1 MCCCCP
7 PAISAIFCLWVQ
19 SGFSK
24 GTVAGAL
31 TFFPPDPPLY
41 KFERFDKD
49 GNILPEINDDDDDD
63 DNDDDSDSDNDDDND
78 NDDNEKKNKKK
89 KKGSGSGNGTETAV
103 NGGEVI
109 DRGDDRNGNNGDAS
123 TGVEVVTDG
132 AYQAR
137 EGQTKEKVRSP
148 AQQFTDQARELRIR
162 GKKRNVRDT
171 KDAANKISYRLILDP
186 RLQPPRFHNGGTV
199 DAVKIPTGK
208 NKNKSSKSKPESESE
223 SEESTPKSTS
233 KSKSSKAKAKS
244 KAKDKKIAQSISHCA
259 AIVYKV
265 PSTNLETTSQG
276 KKTMTIIYSH
286 GNATDIGAMYPL
298 QAILSNSLEC
308 NVVSYDYS
316 GYGESGGTAME
327 SNTYT
332 DIAGVY
338 EWTLENVCFGDE
350 SRIILYGQ
358 SVGSGP
364 CCHLSQKIDGLGGM
378 ILHSPFM
385 SGMRVLTPSRYVYS
399 LFVIVLHF
407 FYQRWG
413 RHNPIF
419 MSCISRTLSFYSFFY
434 FPSFCSFLFLL
445 RTQTLTTYSAL
456 ACLDIYP
463 NIDRVCKTKCPVMVI
478 HGRLDE
484 EVDISHGTSM
494 HQAVPN
500 HCKRDPWWVPDRGHN
515 DITEGPGKLVEYVG
529 RLRSFMESL
538 D

>member
-63 DNDDDSDSDNDDDND
+63 DNDDDSDSDNDDDD

-399 LFVIVLHF
+399 LFVIRYCIAF
-407 FYQRWG
+407 FLSTVGQAQSHIHVMYLT
-413 RHNPIF
+413 H
-419 MSCISRTLSFYSFFY
+419 TLILLF
-434 FPSFCSFLFLL
+434 FLFSVFLFFL
-445 RTQTLTTYSAL
+445 
-456 ACLDIYP
+456 
-463 NIDRVCKTKCPVMVI
+463 
-478 HGRLDE
+478 
-484 EVDISHGTSM
+484 ISFTHTNTNNVQRISM
-494 HQAVPN
+494 FGYIS
-500 HCKRDPWWVPDRGHN
+500 K
-515 DITEGPGKLVEYVG
+515 Y
-529 RLRSFMESL
+529 
-538 D
+538 

>member
-7 PAISAIFCLWVQ
+7 TVISAIFCLWVQ

-31 TFFPPDPPLY
+31 LFFPPDPPLY

-49 GNILPEINDDDDDD
+49 
-63 DNDDDSDSDNDDDND
+63 
-78 NDDNEKKNKKK
+78 
-89 KKGSGSGNGTETAV
+89 V
-103 NGGEVI
+103 
-109 DRGDDRNGNNGDAS
+109 
-123 TGVEVVTDG
+123 
-132 AYQAR
+132 
-137 EGQTKEKVRSP
+137 
-148 AQQFTDQARELRIR
+148 
-162 GKKRNVRDT
+162 
-171 KDAANKISYRLILDP
+171 LDP

-199 DAVKIPTGK
+199 EAVKIPTV
-208 NKNKSSKSKPESESE
+208 
-223 SEESTPKSTS
+223 
-233 KSKSSKAKAKS
+233 
-244 KAKDKKIAQSISHCA
+244 AQSTSHCA

-265 PSTNLETTSQG
+265 PPTNLETTSQG

-338 EWTLENVCFGDE
+338 EWTLDNVCFGDQ

-364 CCHLSQKIDGLGGM
+364 CCRLSQKIEGLGGM

-385 SGMRVLTPSRYVYS
+385 SGMRVLTPSR
-399 LFVIVLHF
+399 
-407 FYQRWG
+407 
-413 RHNPIF
+413 
-419 MSCISRTLSFYSFFY
+419 
-434 FPSFCSFLFLL
+434 
-445 RTQTLTTYSAL
+445 AL
-456 ACLDIYP
+456 ACLDVYP
-463 NIDRVCKTKCPVMVI
+463 NIDRVRKTKCPVMVI

-484 EVDISHGTSM
+484 EVDITHGTSM
-494 HQAVPN
+494 HQAVP
-500 HCKRDPWWVPDRGHN
+500 HHFKRDPWWVPDRGHN
-515 DITEGPGKLVEYVG
+515 DITEGPGKLMEYVG